1 MISVI
6 IPTHNRPE
14 ELRTAIDS
22 IFSQTILPKELIIV
36 DDASE
41 PPLSEDIFN
50 YNSLGIECVLIRNE
64 MSKGGNFARNLGI
77 SSAKSEYIAFLDDD
91 DFFENNKIEVIISYI
106 NMYPN
111 IDLFYHRARI
121 NMKREGYNYITKPSS
136 YLSNINSLLQKNV
149 IGGTPMVVAKRTS
162 LTAVGGFDIQLP
174 ALQDYELWLRLYVNN
189 CKFKFIDRLLTQCN
203 YLTNYKS
210 VSKSLEANKL
220 AIQII
225 ENRYSDLYS
234 KLNFWQK
241 RQYEYNKY
249 KLIVHKM
256 LLNGNYKEAFYYSFK
271 YSIQNLYFLS
281 LLHAIVILF
290 GPRLISILKKGGI

>member
-1 MISVI
+1 
-6 IPTHNRPE
+6 
-14 ELRTAIDS
+14 
-22 IFSQTILPKELIIV
+22 
-36 DDASE
+36 
-41 PPLSEDIFN
+41 
-50 YNSLGIECVLIRNE
+50 

-77 SSAKSEYIAFLDDD
+77 SSAKCEYIAFLDDD
-91 DFFENNKIEVIISYI
+91 DFFENEKIEVIISYI

-111 IDLFYHRARI
+111 IDLLYHRARI

-189 CKFKFIDRLLTQCN
+189 CKFKFIDRVLTQCN

-225 ENRYSDLYS
+225 ENRYSNLYS
-234 KLNFWQK
+234 KFNFWQK
-241 RQYEYNKY
+241 RQYAYNKY

-271 YSIQNLYFLS
+271 YSIQNLNFLS
-281 LLHAIVILF
+281 LLHSLGILF
-290 GPRLISILKKGGI
+290 GPRLISILKKSGI